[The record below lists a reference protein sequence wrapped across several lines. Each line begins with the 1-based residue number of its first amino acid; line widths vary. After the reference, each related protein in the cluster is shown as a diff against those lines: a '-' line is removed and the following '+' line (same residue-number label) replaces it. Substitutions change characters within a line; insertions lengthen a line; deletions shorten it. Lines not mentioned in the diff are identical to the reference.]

1 MFGAVTYFLVL
12 TLPRPRSQSAAKPFR
27 LNLVG
32 LGHWIWPAQGR
43 APRSHGITSLSAMH
57 LSACGSSHGGRAE
70 DGIILSGSLFD
81 VDHRDGIE
89 AKTGSLFLAKETT
102 QWSCSPTTFK

>member
-12 TLPRPRSQSAAKPFR
+12 TLPMPRSQSAAKPFR

-32 LGHWIWPAQGR
+32 LGHWIWPAQGLHDPTELR
-43 APRSHGITSLSAMH
+43 PYQQCTGVLAVPAM
-57 LSACGSSHGGRAE
+57 AGGRAE

-89 AKTGSLFLAKETT
+89 ARTGSLFLAKETT